1 MTGIPINSL
10 TSVES
15 EKLINLEATLHKR
28 VIGQEEAITAIS
40 KAIRRSRLG
49 IQNPN
54 RPIASFVLSYW
65 SRKTEEVTKALV
77 SMFGAES
84 DIVLTCQSLWRSL
97 RYLV

>member
-40 KAIRRSRLG
+40 KAIRSRLG

-54 RPIASFVLSYW
+54 RPIASFLFCGPTGVG
-65 SRKTEEVTKALV
+65 KTEVTKALL
-77 SMFGAES
+77 G
-84 DIVLTCQSLWRSL
+84 
-97 RYLV
+97 

>member
-40 KAIRRSRLG
+40 KAL
-49 IQNPN
+49 
-54 RPIASFVLSYW
+54 SFTLRNSK
-65 SRKTEEVTKALV
+65 SK
-77 SMFGAES
+77 SS
-84 DIVLTCQSLWRSL
+84 DC
-97 RYLV
+97 

>member
-54 RPIASFVLSYW
+54 RPIASFLFCGPTG
-65 SRKTEEVTKALV
+65 RKN
-77 SMFGAES
+77 GGN
-84 DIVLTCQSLWRSL
+84 
-97 RYLV
+97 